1 MLKVC
6 EVKLQRMLDTL
17 EVDETGAIVLPSAMD
32 LGLISPK
39 TAGSPSSASFGGFG
53 STAHTEVD
61 DSMPGSPKP
70 PPAPQWTPG
79 VNNDPL
85 PHAYNL
91 RVEPKPVVGT
101 NAKIDLSPRATSMG
115 GMGSGGGYAKMR
127 DLMDAAKN
135 ATDARDQEY
144 GDSGSDDE
152 QVVDRSSLK
161 RAARRKAN
169 MFTMNIER
177 EKRRILE
184 EAEQD
189 DAGVSRHTRGG
200 KGCVCVWGDGM
211 GFDVYMF
218 CVVIC
223 VFRLL
228 RLVTWCTVQY
238 PDALILVCS
247 NCFSSLTRAIFF
259 IHSHFVPF
267 LFRSL
272 LPSSLV
278 PRPSSLVPRPP
289 SLDTQRPS

>member
-53 STAHTEVD
+53 STAHTDVD

-115 GMGSGGGYAKMR
+115 GMGAGGGYAKMR

-144 GDSGSDDE
+144 GDSGSDDVGE
-152 QVVDRSSLK
+152 YDDEMSPKSFDSAKLETDRSRVQRS
-161 RAARRKAN
+161 
-169 MFTMNIER
+169 
-177 EKRRILE
+177 
-184 EAEQD
+184 AENL
-189 DAGVSRHTRGG
+189 ASVSSAFKGV
-200 KGCVCVWGDGM
+200 
-211 GFDVYMF
+211 
-218 CVVIC
+218 
-223 VFRLL
+223 L
-228 RLVTWCTVQY
+228 RT
-238 PDALILVCS
+238 
-247 NCFSSLTRAIFF
+247 
-259 IHSHFVPF
+259 
-267 LFRSL
+267 
-272 LPSSLV
+272 
-278 PRPSSLVPRPP
+278 
-289 SLDTQRPS
+289 